1 MKHLESIVFVDTE
14 NISKKEL
21 QESYLNQVSNRN
33 VYKEEYTKYYV
44 GYVKT
49 NDCNSLDD
57 DTVIDDDDDDDE
69 NSTRKPIDYNI
80 TPRLLSHEFVEEF
93 CTNEEVIEL

>member
-49 NDCNSLDD
+49 NN
-57 DTVIDDDDDDDE
+57 
-69 NSTRKPIDYNI
+69 
-80 TPRLLSHEFVEEF
+80 
-93 CTNEEVIEL
+93 